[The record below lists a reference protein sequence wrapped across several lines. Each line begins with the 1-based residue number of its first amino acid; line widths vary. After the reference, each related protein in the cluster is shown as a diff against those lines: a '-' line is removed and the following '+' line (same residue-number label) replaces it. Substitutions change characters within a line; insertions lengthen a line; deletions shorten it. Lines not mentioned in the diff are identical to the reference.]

1 MQDESVYGLVYKA
14 IREERGFT
22 QKEAAGT
29 TVTPHFLRQ
38 FEQGKSRIT
47 IQKFEEILSNIG
59 IDKETFDSLKAQ
71 MFPTEFHKLQAQVAD
86 LAYKREF
93 KKILSLINQ
102 PLENP
107 GIAEHYVIA
116 NRVVNKFAIANII
129 GDSFLTPKDYQ
140 ELEYIKNYLSE
151 LDDWNKIEVNIFSS
165 ILPHFSIEFLDYRL
179 YHLLDTLKKQT
190 EYHSIRTADYYI
202 ACLRTAIKHYSVNGY
217 YDKAESLAVKTLE
230 VINTFPLLSTKMTEM
245 ISLSMER
252 ANNFLRQDD
261 VRGLELAKH
270 IFASLDNFEKV
281 YPNQLLTR
289 MREDF
294 FVTVTQLNHTGQ
306 PLDV

>member
-59 IDKETFDSLKAQ
+59 IDKETFDSLKTQ
-71 MFPTEFHKLQAQVAD
+71 MFPTEFHKLQSQVAD

-179 YHLLDTLKKQT
+179 YHLLDTLKNRLNTIQ
-190 EYHSIRTADYYI
+190 
-202 ACLRTAIKHYSVNGY
+202 SV
-217 YDKAESLAVKTLE
+217 
-230 VINTFPLLSTKMTEM
+230 
-245 ISLSMER
+245 
-252 ANNFLRQDD
+252 
-261 VRGLELAKH
+261 
-270 IFASLDNFEKV
+270 
-281 YPNQLLTR
+281 LLT
-289 MREDF
+289 
-294 FVTVTQLNHTGQ
+294 TIL
-306 PLDV
+306 PA

>member
-1 MQDESVYGLVYKA
+1 MQDESVYGLVYKF

-22 QKEAAGT
+22 QKKAAGI

-47 IQKFEEILSNIG
+47 IQKFDELLSNIG
-59 IDKETFDSLKAQ
+59 IDKETFDILKMK
-71 MFPTEFHKLQAQVAD
+71 MFPSEFHKLQTQVAN
-86 LAYKREF
+86 LAYKREY
-93 KKILSLINQ
+93 KKILSLINK

-107 GIAEHYVIA
+107 GVSEHYVIA

-129 GDSFLTPKDYQ
+129 GNSFLTSKDYQ

-151 LDDWNKIEVNIFSS
+151 LDNWNKIEVKIFSS
-165 ILPHFSIEFLDYRL
+165 IIPHFSIEFLDYKL
-179 YHLLDTLKKQT
+179 YHLLNTLKKQT
-190 EYHSIRTADYYI
+190 EYHSTRTADYYI
-202 ACLRTAIKHYSVNGY
+202 DCMRTSIKHYSVNGY
-217 YDKAESLAVKTLE
+217 YDKAENLALKTLE
-230 VINTFPLLSTKMTEM
+230 VINTFPLLSAKMVDM
-245 ISLSMER
+245 IGLSMER

-261 VRGLELAKH
+261 IRGLEIAKH
-270 IFASLDNFEKV
+270 IFAVLDNFEKI
-281 YPNQLLTR
+281 YPNHLLIR

-294 FVTVTQLNHTGQ
+294 FATVTQLNHTGQ

>member
-1 MQDESVYGLVYKA
+1 MIVSK
-14 IREERGFT
+14 
-22 QKEAAGT
+22 
-29 TVTPHFLRQ
+29 
-38 FEQGKSRIT
+38 
-47 IQKFEEILSNIG
+47 
-59 IDKETFDSLKAQ
+59 
-71 MFPTEFHKLQAQVAD
+71 FHKLQAQVAD

-217 YDKAESLAVKTLE
+217 YDKAENLAVKTLE

-245 ISLSMER
+245 INLSMER

-270 IFASLDNFEKV
+270 IFASLDNFEKI

-294 FVTVTQLNHTGQ
+294 FATVTQLNHTGQ